1 MKKQLFRLLIVGLL
15 INSSSAMAMSALEV
29 AIEDYNQEMTEQDLM
44 SAELSNLTD
53 EQYEQLMSI
62 RESGGDVFNQ
72 HIPQIS
78 KINETQ
84 KSILEMDK
92 VQDISAISNISEL
105 QADAQ
110 KRTQGRGKWAYHL
123 VYLGNDGKRI
133 ELSAARINEQVR
145 PASTMKVMS
154 SYLAFT
160 AGTYPL
166 SKMSD
171 MLHRSDNGMADEAFR
186 TVSRNK
192 SGYVLPSNHY
202 AQSLI
207 GYKIRDGAAG
217 VKRVI
222 DRDIARS
229 CGLAKDSYSTTEDSG
244 KFHIIN
250 GSGLQD
256 SAVDKG
262 NAVNKVSVRFQT
274 ALLEKIARSGRYNE
288 YKRLLAQPGQS
299 GTLLRRLAQTNQMGK
314 VYAKTGTLA
323 AVIALAGYVD
333 TKNGKLVFSI
343 IGDDLTVGTAVA
355 KSEIDNILFQHVKYL
370 TTRGL

>member
-1 MKKQLFRLLIVGLL
+1 MKKHFFKILIVGLL
-15 INSSSAMAMSALEV
+15 IHISNAMAMSDLEL
-29 AIEDYNQEMTEQDLM
+29 AIDEHNQTMTSSEF
-44 SAELSNLTD
+44 SHLTD

-62 RESGGDVFNQ
+62 RESGGDVFNEY
-72 HIPQIS
+72 IPQVS
-78 KINETQ
+78 TINE
-84 KSILEMDK
+84 KPLSVVEMEQIK
-92 VQDISAISNISEL
+92 EISAITSIAEL

-123 VYLGNDGKRI
+123 VYLGNDGSRV
-133 ELSAARINEQVR
+133 ELSSSRINEQVR
-145 PASTMKVMS
+145 PASTLKVIS

-166 SKMSD
+166 LKMSD

-186 TVSRNK
+186 TVSRSK
-192 SGYVLPSNHY
+192 SAYVLPADHY

-217 VKRVI
+217 IRRVI
-222 DRDIARS
+222 DKDIARS
-229 CGLAKDSYSTTEDSG
+229 CGIAKDMYSTLQDSV

-262 NAVNKVSVRFQT
+262 NAVSKVTARFQT
-274 ALLEKIARSGRYNE
+274 DLLEKIARSSRYNE

-299 GTLLRRLAQTNQMGK
+299 GTLLRRLTQTDKMGK

-323 AVIALAGYVD
+323 AVKALAGFVD
-333 TKNGKLVFSI
+333 TKKGKLIFSI
-343 IGDDLTVGTAVA
+343 IGDELTISPSLASAET
-355 KSEIDNILFQHVKYL
+355 DNIVFQHVKYL
-370 TTRGL
+370 TNRGL